1 MDDHH
6 YQTDWQQICPDSSSL
21 SVRRRQRGVA
31 ARQLLLHHA
40 RPPRQEEDHGA
51 EQVTLTPLNKT
62 SFSLLSTRRQIRVDK
77 VLVHENFNDSA
88 NDIALLRLGKDG
100 LSGHPFF

>member
-1 MDDHH
+1 MQCSTLSDQLDDHH

-21 SVRRRQRGVA
+21 PVRRRQRRVA

-51 EQVTLTPLNKT
+51 EQVTLTPLEQDFFQ
-62 SFSLLSTRRQIRVDK
+62 SFINQETDQGRQG
-77 VLVHENFNDSA
+77 SC
-88 NDIALLRLGKDG
+88 
-100 LSGHPFF
+100 P

>member
-1 MDDHH
+1 MQHTFDFLVDHH

-21 SVRRRQRGVA
+21 PVRRRQRGVA

-51 EQVTLTPLNKT
+51 EQVTLTPLEQDFFQ
-62 SFSLLSTRRQIRVDK
+62 SFINQETDQGRQG
-77 VLVHENFNDSA
+77 SC
-88 NDIALLRLGKDG
+88 
-100 LSGHPFF
+100 P